1 MTSKTTFQQCSK
13 CKQTLPISAFY
24 KNKSQKNG
32 FESQCKKC
40 ESATRAYKTCT
51 VCGMYK
57 PHFGFGMCRKCYDAQ
72 RRHIEVPT
80 YTQNRSCTAF
90 LGCHVAEHVL
100 RKVFKDVK
108 MMPYGNKKYDFIC
121 NHGKKIDVKSA
132 CLPTV
137 SNAKQRWLFSI
148 NYNTVA
154 DYFLCIAFDNREDLN
169 PLHLWLIPGK
179 TINHLTGAVISKST
193 VAKWNKY
200 ELDLTETVKCC
211 TTLKSQ
217 QNV

>member
-40 ESATRAYKTCT
+40 ESAARTYKTCT

-80 YTQNRSCTAF
+80 YTQNRSCTSF
-90 LGCHVAEHVL
+90 LGCHVAEQVL

-108 MMPYGNKKYDFIC
+108 MMPYGNKGYDFIC
-121 NHGKKIDVKSA
+121 NKGMKIDVKSA
-132 CLPTV
+132 C
-137 SNAKQRWLFSI
+137 I
-148 NYNTVA
+148 NTRPRCSSWSFVIKKNTVA
-154 DYFLCIAFDNREDLN
+154 DYFLCLAFDNRKYLT
-169 PLHLWLIPGK
+169 PLHLWLLPGK
-179 TINHLTGAVISKST
+179 KVNHLQGMSVSEST
-193 VAKWNKY
+193 LYKWKEY
-200 ELDLTETVKCC
+200 ELDITQTVKCC
-211 TTLKSQ
+211 NSMK
-217 QNV
+217 